1 MKNRKDSQP
10 KTLPFLQKQ
19 ERNSNPPPFHPRPL
33 LSIPDIIP
41 VSLTI
46 LSVRKRDRQ
55 AKKIAPA
62 KTDLGTLW

>member
-19 ERNSNPPPFHPRPL
+19 ERNSDPPPFHPRLL
-33 LSIPDIIP
+33 LSIPEVIP

-46 LSVRKRDRQ
+46 LSIRKRDRQ

-62 KTDLGTLW
+62 KRALGMLW

>member
-19 ERNSNPPPFHPRPL
+19 ERNSDPFHPRPL
-33 LSIPDIIP
+33 LSIPEVIP

-46 LSVRKRDRQ
+46 FSIRKRDRGVLARQ
-55 AKKIAPA
+55 AMHRE
-62 KTDLGTLW
+62 